1 MSDIF
6 VYPES
11 PEELF
16 QLLERFIAWREE
28 HPDDKLVIWGR
39 TTTGRE
45 ISTFV
50 TASNRTAASVE
61 LFNQRIDL
69 WS

>member
-1 MSDIF
+1 MPDIF
-6 VYPES
+6 VDPES

-16 QLLERFIAWREE
+16 KLLERFIAWRKE

-39 TTTGRE
+39 TTTDRE
-45 ISTFV
+45 LSTFV
-50 TASNRTAASVE
+50 TASDRMTASVE